1 MTCANHPDRERTA
14 FCQHCGK
21 PLCQECTRSAGNAV
35 FCEPC
40 LAARVSGQPATG
52 YPYNPNFPP
61 PPAPGEPSPA
71 LAGLLGL
78 IPGVGAMY
86 NGQYAKGFA
95 HLAIFFVFASFEH
108 ISELF
113 GILLM
118 GWVIY
123 QAFDAY
129 HTARAR
135 RDGTPLPNPFGL
147 NDIGER
153 FGFQNPPEPPPAAS
167 APQPPPPNPTPN
179 QGSASNMPPYNYR
192 YDYNYSYQYPPVPPA
207 NPGDAGNP
215 FEDIKPHHGF
225 PTAAIWLIAL
235 GVLFLLGNLSILP
248 HFYARQFVPFLFIG
262 LGVWIF
268 LRTSHSLGHDP
279 NLDPRVRIFH
289 ASKGAIWL
297 VCFGIFFLL
306 TNIGLLSWG
315 HGWPLFLILAGL
327 MLLVR
332 RAIYSGI
339 SPYGVLPQQ
348 PAPPADPGTA
358 IVTTTHNKDEEI

>member
-21 PLCQECTRSAGNAV
+21 PLCQECTRPAGNAV

-40 LAARVSGQPATG
+40 LAARVSGQPAHRLSLQ
-52 YPYNPNFPP
+52 PQLPA
-61 PPAPGEPSPA
+61 PPAPGDRAPHSPVNSALSPA
-71 LAGLLGL
+71 SEPCTTAIRQRLRAPRDLLRLRLIRAHQRALRHTPHGLG
-78 IPGVGAMY
+78 
-86 NGQYAKGFA
+86 
-95 HLAIFFVFASFEH
+95 HL
-108 ISELF
+108 
-113 GILLM
+113 
-118 GWVIY
+118 

-153 FGFQNPPEPPPAAS
+153 FGFQNPPEPPSAAS

-192 YDYNYSYQYPPVPPA
+192 YDYNYSYQYPPCLA
-207 NPGDAGNP
+207 DPGDAGNP

-248 HFYARQFVPFLFIG
+248 HFYARQF
-262 LGVWIF
+262 
-268 LRTSHSLGHDP
+268 
-279 NLDPRVRIFH
+279 
-289 ASKGAIWL
+289 
-297 VCFGIFFLL
+297 
-306 TNIGLLSWG
+306 
-315 HGWPLFLILAGL
+315 
-327 MLLVR
+327 
-332 RAIYSGI
+332 
-339 SPYGVLPQQ
+339 
-348 PAPPADPGTA
+348 
-358 IVTTTHNKDEEI
+358 